1 MQITNGQIWPLIHCL
16 CIITCAIS
24 MLLDNVTT
32 VLLMAPI
39 TITLCED
46 LDLNPVPILMA
57 IVVHANIG
65 GCATPVSKIHISFS
79 HSNSEF
85 SYIHFKIIGWRSPK
99 CHHHNKSNNHGTSES
114 NIKFSRTFIII
125 IIIMV

>member
-1 MQITNGQIWPLIHCL
+1 
-16 CIITCAIS
+16 

-65 GCATPVSKIHISFS
+65 GTTTPVGDPP
-79 HSNSEF
+79 N
-85 SYIHFKIIGWRSPK
+85 
-99 CHHHNKSNNHGTSES
+99 
-114 NIKFSRTFIII
+114 III
-125 IIIMV
+125 TSNPTILESVRISRLKILF